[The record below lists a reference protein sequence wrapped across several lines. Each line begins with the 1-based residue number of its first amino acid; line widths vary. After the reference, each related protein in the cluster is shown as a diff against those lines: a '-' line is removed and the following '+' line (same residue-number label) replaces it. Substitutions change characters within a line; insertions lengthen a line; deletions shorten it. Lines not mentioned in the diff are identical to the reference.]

1 MEKKIM
7 ATRKDKGNNGHIAE
21 YVSTH
26 TFAEKMSARGFV
38 VLTDLKVLKD
48 LRDEKIEFYSE
59 RFSEEETTRAINQGI
74 AQGQEL
80 VDIWAIQNG
89 KDQIVTPYPF
99 YSIDHSFDIEGVG
112 HDTSREGSEDIVLTV
127 RKIIKPIVAYEIP
140 YSLKAYK
147 TSATS
152 QGSKSAVKNLI
163 DCFGEID
170 GIQELKDEINL
181 FKTIAQ
187 EFYNSI
193 VGKKWMTEYGKKKG
207 KPCTKISH
215 ISNPYRKE
223 IVGDYFKQVKGY
235 HSNQRLAELFVKL
248 YNKGLSQKVDW
259 KKYVKGMIA
268 ATSFDDIITISAIAK
283 NVSVDEVILST
294 QSPGYAKVYKA
305 FKNPKVYFNLEYTG
319 IGSIKVQMIDDDV
332 IINSFTLQMWMD
344 GTMQYTFN
352 SKK

>member
-1 MEKKIM
+1 MKIKKHEQ
-7 ATRKDKGNNGHIAE
+7 KQKGNNGHIAE

-26 TFAEKMSARGFV
+26 TFAEEMTARGFV
-38 VLTDLKVLKD
+38 VLTDLKALKD
-48 LRDEKIEFYSE
+48 LRDERIEFYSE
-59 RFSEEETTRAINQGI
+59 RFSEEETIRAINQGI

-80 VDIWAIQNG
+80 VDIWAVQNG

-127 RKIIKPIVAYEIP
+127 RKIIKPIVAYEIL
-140 YSLKAYK
+140 YSLKASK
-147 TSATS
+147 SPKTS
-152 QGSKSAVKNLI
+152 QGSKSSVPHLVN
-163 DCFGEID
+163 CFGDID
-170 GIQELKDEINL
+170 GIEELENEINL
-181 FKTIAQ
+181 FKGDCN
-187 EFYNSI
+187 EWYNSTEGKLWFKKYKEDRGNPNI
-193 VGKKWMTEYGKKKG
+193 KLSKINPKRRGEVGEYFYKK
-207 KPCTKISH
+207 
-215 ISNPYRKE
+215 R
-223 IVGDYFKQVKGY
+223 GY
-235 HSNQRLAELFVKL
+235 HSNQRLAELFVKF

-268 ATSFDDIITISAIAK
+268 ATSFDDVITISAIAK

-319 IGSIKVQMIDDDV
+319 TGSIKVQMIDDDV